1 MRRSC
6 TRLIGVTWL
15 SEGWK
20 KKTLLKIQVTETAVI
35 SPTCFGIVKEIAKGT
50 TNKTKNKKSRL
61 HAFFCAFFLCFQTSR
76 CWKTFFVQ
84 CKKTAKQRCENNSHS
99 PAPFEPRPRLGLS
112 NDTASTRKRSRSL
125 AHNLSLSDSSVVV
138 FVFLP
143 SSLVSFSPLY
153 ICGFQEK
160 AAPEKLL
167 IRLQKAVHFQ
177 RESCLPLKLKT
188 KQQNKKTNL
197 LPSCIQRFLLVTCRI
212 TWQWNACVAELDVIV
227 KLKSGNYSYAI
238 LYSIK

>member
-1 MRRSC
+1 MRRTC

-15 SEGWK
+15 SEGLKKK

-50 TNKTKNKKSRL
+50 TNYKKKAVFML
-61 HAFFCAFFLCFQTSR
+61 FLFFFFLLCPLFPNELLLKAFFFFFPE
-76 CWKTFFVQ
+76 VQ
-84 CKKTAKQRCENNSHS
+84 CKKTAKQRCEDNSHS
-99 PAPFEPRPRLGLS
+99 PAPFEPRPRLGRT
-112 NDTASTRKRSRSL
+112 NDLASTRKRSRSL

-167 IRLQKAVHFQ
+167 IRLQKAVHVQ
-177 RESCLPLKLKT
+177 RRSCLPLK
-188 KQQNKKTNL
+188 
-197 LPSCIQRFLLVTCRI
+197 
-212 TWQWNACVAELDVIV
+212 
-227 KLKSGNYSYAI
+227 
-238 LYSIK
+238 